1 MDGQWEACEVNQG
14 LEPGWRKKIQ
24 GGYRLTLVMDS
35 GAVKTIVP
43 PGAIP
48 GMPIKQT
55 RHTGKTFRVANG
67 NEIPNQ
73 GETKIKGRS
82 VEGQAMAITAQ
93 VAAITKP
100 LAAANE
106 MVDADNLV
114 VMHKDG
120 GIIKKLTEEERK
132 AVMKIINDSKGPSVP
147 IKRKGGAF
155 TIEVELS
162 EEQED
167 GFKMAKKPIKAK
179 AVQSNDMDVD
189 AVVKGAW
196 EAFWECRDCESEST
210 FRRQM

>member
-1 MDGQWEACEVNQG
+1 M
-14 LEPGWRKKIQ
+14 
-24 GGYRLTLVMDS
+24 VMES
-35 GAVKTIVP
+35 GAVKAIVP

-48 GMPIKQT
+48 GMSIKHT

-132 AVMKIINDSKGPSVP
+132 AVMKILNDSKGPSVP

-155 TIEVELS
+155 TIEVDVS

-167 GFKMAKKPIKAK
+167 GFKMAKKTIKAK

-189 AVVKGAW
+189 AIVKGAW
-196 EAFWECRDCESEST
+196 EAFWECRDYESEST
-210 FRRQM
+210 FHGPM